1 MFTWIWV
8 FLLCSWKIKTLF
20 LKLEDQKLQTM
31 QHSYKTQATSKDLRL
46 IWGFAGRTYHIIGN
60 IMSQLIDIKNYSEQ
74 NKNDHPTYD

>member
-31 QHSYKTQATSKDLRL
+31 QLFSALLYNIAPGTDIQTALR
-46 IWGFAGRTYHIIGN
+46 R
-60 IMSQLIDIKNYSEQ
+60 D
-74 NKNDHPTYD
+74 